1 MSRGIVHSLG
11 ERLAENLLMRLR
23 FSRTADYG
31 LRAALEVARAGGDR
45 RVSRRELSGVTGA
58 PFSVLAEPLA
68 ALVRAEILV
77 AQAGPR
83 GGYRLARPAAE
94 ISVLDVVDAIDG
106 EGPPA
111 RCVLHEGVCSWEGAC
126 PFHPVLATAQERFT
140 DTLRSTSLADVLERA
155 QTAA

>member
-1 MSRGIVHSLG
+1 
-11 ERLAENLLMRLR
+11 MRLR

-31 LRAALEVARAGGDR
+31 LRAALEVARANDGR
-45 RVSRRELSGVTGA
+45 RVSRRELSQATGA

-68 ALVRAEILV
+68 ALVRADVLV

-83 GGYRLARPAAE
+83 GGYRLAKPAPE

-106 EGPPA
+106 NGREE

-126 PFHPVLATAQERFT
+126 PFHHVLATAQERFT
-140 DTLRSTSLADVLERA
+140 DTLRSTSLADVLERMPA
-155 QTAA
+155 PA

>member
-1 MSRGIVHSLG
+1 
-11 ERLAENLLMRLR
+11 MRLR

-31 LRAALEVARAGGDR
+31 LRATLEVARAGGDR
-45 RVSRRELSGVTGA
+45 RVSRRELSSVTGA

-140 DTLRSTSLADVLERA
+140 DTLRATSLADVLERA